1 MSKRAPYETLAAD
14 GMRAVGSVYNYVAH
28 CGLEK
33 SLVDLAYLR
42 ASQINGCAYCIDAHV
57 RDLRKDGA
65 PVEKLALVGAWRE
78 TGLMFSDRE
87 RAALAWTEALTLVSE
102 RRAPDDVYAE
112 LKAQFTD
119 EEQVQLTLLINVIN
133 GWNRLGVGFAG
144 PVRSA
149 AEIRAA

>member
-87 RAALAWTEALTLVSE
+87 RAALAWTEAVT
-102 RRAPDDVYAE
+102 RITKTHAPD
-112 LKAQFTD
+112 TD
-119 EEQVQLTLLINVIN
+119 YDAAVSA
-133 GWNRLGVGFAG
+133 LG
-144 PVRSA
+144 
-149 AEIRAA
+149 EK